1 MTLVLAGIVAAFFW
15 GLRRL
20 NITSDLARILPKT
33 DQVVADTLY
42 VMGRH
47 PILDKVFVDLS
58 LTGSKSDPDFLV
70 EAAGRIER
78 QLEASGLFVKVGLGP
93 LEGTFAKLVSR
104 VVDNLPGLFDRRTLL
119 KRVLPLLTPV
129 AIEAR
134 MAANLKLLRDLSGVG
149 QTALIAKD
157 PLGLRNII
165 LAKLAKTFAL
175 GSGRLYKGRIMSGD
189 RQHLLIVAEPKAA
202 GTDTDVA
209 RKIAA
214 LLDRIS
220 AQWKAAGRTTGRS
233 LKIIPVGA
241 YRSSL
246 DNETIIRR
254 DAMRA
259 VLLATIGIALLL
271 LISFPR
277 PLIGLLALVPAV
289 FGAALALFVYSLIRD
304 QISGLALG
312 FGGALISISVDH
324 AVAYLLFLDR
334 TTPTSSLEAATKV
347 RAVGL
352 YAVLTTIGAFLAM
365 GLSGFTLL
373 WEIGLFAALGVA
385 CSFAI
390 VHTVFP
396 LLLFGISPAKR
407 AARLPIE
414 RFLSAVARQKSLIPV
429 VALSVFGL
437 TMLVLAKPVFHIDL
451 KAMNTVTEST
461 QGAEKTM
468 AKVWRKAFHQ
478 TYLFVEAQ
486 SRPEMGVKTDR
497 LAGWLDRELTTVLW
511 PTCIRPSWCCLDR
524 CASNETLRPGRSSG
538 RLAVEQ
544 N

>member
-189 RQHLLIVAEPKAA
+189 RQHLL
-202 GTDTDVA
+202 
-209 RKIAA
+209 
-214 LLDRIS
+214 
-220 AQWKAAGRTTGRS
+220 
-233 LKIIPVGA
+233 
-241 YRSSL
+241 
-246 DNETIIRR
+246 
-254 DAMRA
+254 
-259 VLLATIGIALLL
+259 
-271 LISFPR
+271 
-277 PLIGLLALVPAV
+277 
-289 FGAALALFVYSLIRD
+289 
-304 QISGLALG
+304 
-312 FGGALISISVDH
+312 
-324 AVAYLLFLDR
+324 
-334 TTPTSSLEAATKV
+334 
-347 RAVGL
+347 
-352 YAVLTTIGAFLAM
+352 
-365 GLSGFTLL
+365 
-373 WEIGLFAALGVA
+373 
-385 CSFAI
+385 
-390 VHTVFP
+390 
-396 LLLFGISPAKR
+396 
-407 AARLPIE
+407 
-414 RFLSAVARQKSLIPV
+414 
-429 VALSVFGL
+429 
-437 TMLVLAKPVFHIDL
+437 
-451 KAMNTVTEST
+451 
-461 QGAEKTM
+461 
-468 AKVWRKAFHQ
+468 
-478 TYLFVEAQ
+478 
-486 SRPEMGVKTDR
+486 
-497 LAGWLDRELTTVLW
+497 
-511 PTCIRPSWCCLDR
+511 
-524 CASNETLRPGRSSG
+524 
-538 RLAVEQ
+538 
-544 N
+544 